1 MAFTADQVTLVW
13 PPTGL
18 ALAAL
23 LLYGRQAWA
32 GVFIGAFIAN
42 ATAHETLPVA
52 FFIAIGN
59 TLEAIAAAYLL
70 RRYTGLGG
78 SLDRLRR
85 LRAGRLRRAPQHDDR
100 RHHRRRESLHQRH
113 AALVGVSSALVD
125 VVARRRCRRDA
136 VAPALL
142 TLSAWPRLRRGHA
155 AEAAVR

>member
-32 GVFIGAFIAN
+32 GVFVGAFIAN
-42 ATAHETLPVA
+42 ATANETLPVA

-78 SLDRLRR
+78 SLDRLR
-85 LRAGRLRRAPQHDDR
+85 
-100 RHHRRRESLHQRH
+100 H
-113 AALVGVSSALVD
+113 ALGLVVFG
-125 VVARRRCRRDA
+125 
-136 VAPALL
+136 ALL
-142 TLSAWPRLRRGHA
+142 STMVGATIGVMSLCISKAMPVTGIML
-155 AEAAVR
+155 